1 MKKITF
7 LLAFVAVAMFANAA
21 DWVETFGP
29 DDAVKNASGYWP
41 YVSGTAENYVYT
53 AYDHA
58 ADCTYAGFGAT
69 IRTVA
74 ASTTTGAAALDNHVW
89 LTNQKPANPPTYP
102 TVSEAWFSISGIVAD
117 GAQYVSFDLAPNSD
131 NFTPNM
137 KLWVNGVEVT
147 MPSLTLSKANVMQSV
162 GYLAI
167 PAAAVYEIKIQNFA
181 ETTGAGFRVDNVK
194 FSATTAIKNVT
205 IDNSVYATNGTVYAE
220 GEFQIFSVAGQN
232 VTELNGQ
239 LNGIYVVKTA
249 KGIQK
254 VAVK

>member
-29 DDAVKNASGYWP
+29 DDVAKNESGYWP
-41 YVSGTAENYVYT
+41 YVSGTGDNYVYT
-53 AYDHA
+53 NYDHV
-58 ADCTYAGFGAT
+58 ADCVYAGYS
-69 IRTVA
+69 
-74 ASTTTGAAALDNHVW
+74 ASVRKVTGIGNHVW
-89 LTNQKPANPPTYP
+89 LAAPKPADPPKYPNP
-102 TVSEAWFSISGIVAD
+102 SDSWLSISGIEAA
-117 GAQYVSFDLAPNSD
+117 GAQYVSFDLAPNAD
-131 NFTPNM
+131 GYTPNM
-137 KLWVNGVEVT
+137 KLWINGVEVA
-147 MPSLTLSKANVMQSV
+147 MPSVTLATMNVMQNV
-162 GYLAI
+162 GDIAI
-167 PAAAVYEIKIQNFA
+167 ASADVYEIKFQNFDA
-181 ETTGAGFRVDNVK
+181 AQGIRIDNVTFK
-194 FSATTAIKNVT
+194 GTTPIKNVT

>member
-7 LLAFVAVAMFANAA
+7 LLAFVAVAAFANAA

-29 DDAVKNASGYWP
+29 DDVVKNESGYWP
-41 YVSGTAENYVYT
+41 YVSGSAENYVY
-53 AYDHA
+53 ANYDHA
-58 ADCTYAGFGAT
+58 ADCVYDGYSASV
-69 IRTVA
+69 RKVNP
-74 ASTTTGAAALDNHVW
+74 STTTAGIGNHVW
-89 LTNQKPANPPTYP
+89 LAAPKPANPPTYP
-102 TVSEAWFSISGIVAD
+102 NPSESWLSISGIEAA
-117 GAQYVSFDLAPNSD
+117 GAQYVSFDLAPNGD
-131 NFTPNM
+131 GYTPNM
-137 KLWVNGVEVT
+137 KLWINGVEVA
-147 MPSLTLSKANVMQSV
+147 MPSVTLTTANVMQNV
-162 GYLAI
+162 GDIAI
-167 PAAAVYEIKIQNFA
+167 ASAAVYEIKVQNFDA
-181 ETTGAGFRVDNVK
+181 ASGVRIDNITFK
-194 FSATTAIKNVT
+194 AATAIKNVT

>member
-29 DDAVKNASGYWP
+29 DDVVKNEKGYWP
-41 YVSGTAENYVYT
+41 YVSGSAENYVYST
-53 AYDHA
+53 YDHA
-58 ADCTYAGFGAT
+58 ADCTYAGYSAT
-69 IRTVA
+69 VRLIKP
-74 ASTTTGAAALDNHVW
+74 STTTAGIGNHVW
-89 LTNQKPANPPTYP
+89 LAKPKPANPPTYP
-102 TVSEAWFSISGIVAD
+102 TASESWFSISGIVAD
-117 GAQYVSFDLAPNSD
+117 GAQYVSFDLAPNKD
-131 NFTPNM
+131 NYTPNL
-137 KLWVNGVEVT
+137 KLWINGTEVAL
-147 MPSLTLSKANVMQSV
+147 PSVTLATTNVMQSV
-162 GYLAI
+162 GYIAI
-167 PAAAVYEIKIQNFA
+167 PAAAVYEIKLQNFDDVND
-181 ETTGAGFRVDNVK
+181 GIRIDNVK

>member
-7 LLAFVAVAMFANAA
+7 LLAFVAVAAFANAA

-29 DDAVKNASGYWP
+29 DDVVKNASNFWP
-41 YVSGTAENYVYT
+41 YVSGSAENYVYT
-53 AYDHA
+53 NFDHA
-58 ADCTYAGFGAT
+58 ADCTYDGYSASVRKIG
-69 IRTVA
+69 
-74 ASTTTGAAALDNHVW
+74 ASTTTGAAAIGNHVW
-89 LTNQKPANPPTYP
+89 LAAPKPANPPTYP
-102 TVSEAWFSISGIVAD
+102 TASESWLSISGIVAD
-117 GAQYVSFDLAPNSD
+117 GAQSVTFDLAPNAD
-131 NFTPNM
+131 GQVVNM
-137 KLWVNGVEVT
+137 KLWINGVEVT
-147 MPSLTLSKANVMQSV
+147 MPSLTLAKANVMQSV
-162 GYLAI
+162 GNI
-167 PAAAVYEIKIQNFA
+167 SVPAAAVYEIKVQNFDA
-181 ETTGAGFRVDNVK
+181 AAGIRIDNVAFK
-194 FSATTAIKNVT
+194 ATTAIKNVT

>member
-7 LLAFVAVAMFANAA
+7 LLAFVAVAAFANAA

-29 DDAVKNASGYWP
+29 DDAAKNASNFWP
-41 YVSGTAENYVYT
+41 YVSGSAENYVYT
-53 AYDHA
+53 NFDHA
-58 ADCTYAGFGAT
+58 ADCTYDGYSASVRKVGASATTAGIG
-69 IRTVA
+69 
-74 ASTTTGAAALDNHVW
+74 NHVW
-89 LTNQKPANPPTYP
+89 LAAPKPANPPTYP

-137 KLWVNGVEVT
+137 KLWINGVEVT

-162 GYLAI
+162 GYISI
-167 PAAAVYEIKIQNFA
+167 PAAAVYEIKVQNFDA
-181 ETTGAGFRVDNVK
+181 AAGIRIDNVK

-220 GEFQIFSVAGQN
+220 GEFQIFSVSGQN
-232 VTELNGQ
+232 VTELNGN

>member
-29 DDAVKNASGYWP
+29 DDVVKNASGYWP
-41 YVSGTAENYVYT
+41 YVSGSAENYVYT
-53 AYDHA
+53 NYDHA
-58 ADCTYAGFGAT
+58 ADCVYDGYSASV
-69 IRTVA
+69 RKVNP
-74 ASTTTGAAALDNHVW
+74 STTTAGIGNHVW
-89 LTNQKPANPPTYP
+89 LAAPKPANPPTYP
-102 TVSEAWFSISGIVAD
+102 NPSESWLSISGIEAA

-131 NFTPNM
+131 GYTPNM
-137 KLWVNGVEVT
+137 KLWINGVEVA
-147 MPSLTLSKANVMQSV
+147 MPSVTLTTANVMQNV
-162 GYLAI
+162 GDIAI
-167 PAAAVYEIKIQNFA
+167 ASAAVYEIKLQNFDA
-181 ETTGAGFRVDNVK
+181 ASGVRIDNITFK
-194 FSATTAIKNVT
+194 AATAIKNVT
-205 IDNSVYATNGTVYAE
+205 IDNSVYAVNGRIFADDDN
-220 GEFQIFSVAGQN
+220 FQIFSVAGQN

>member
-29 DDAVKNASGYWP
+29 DDVVKNEKGYWP
-41 YVSGTAENYVYT
+41 YVSGSAENYVYT
-53 AYDHA
+53 NFDHA
-58 ADCTYAGFGAT
+58 ADCTYDGYSASVRKVG
-69 IRTVA
+69 
-74 ASTTTGAAALDNHVW
+74 ASTTTGAAAIGNHVW
-89 LTNQKPANPPTYP
+89 LAAPKPANPPTYP
-102 TVSEAWFSISGIVAD
+102 NPSESWLSISGIVAD
-117 GAQYVSFDLAPNSD
+117 GAQYVSFDLAPNAD
-131 NFTPNM
+131 GYTPNM
-137 KLWVNGVEVT
+137 KLWINGVEVA
-147 MPSLTLSKANVMQSV
+147 MPSVTLTTTNVMQSV
-162 GYLAI
+162 GSISI
-167 PAAAVYEIKIQNFA
+167 PSAAVYEIKLQNFD
-181 ETTGAGFRVDNVK
+181 GAAGVRVDNVK
-194 FSATTAIKNVT
+194 FSSTTAIKNVT

>member
-29 DDAVKNASGYWP
+29 DDVVKNASGYWP
-41 YVSGTAENYVYT
+41 YVSGSAENYVYT
-53 AYDHA
+53 NFDHA
-58 ADCTYAGFGAT
+58 ADCTYDGYSASVRKVTGSAT
-69 IRTVA
+69 APSI
-74 ASTTTGAAALDNHVW
+74 GNHVW
-89 LTNQKPANPPTYP
+89 LAAPKPANPPTYP
-102 TVSEAWFSISGIVAD
+102 NPSESWLSISGIVAD
-117 GAQYVSFDLAPNSD
+117 GAQSVSFDLAPFSD
-131 NFTPNM
+131 GQAVNM
-137 KLWVNGVEVT
+137 KLWINGVEVA
-147 MPSLTLSKANVMQSV
+147 MPSLTLTTANVMQNV
-162 GYLAI
+162 GDIAI
-167 PAAAVYEIKIQNFA
+167 ASAAVYEIKVQNFDA
-181 ETTGAGFRVDNVK
+181 AAGIRIDNITFK
-194 FSATTAIKNVT
+194 SSTAIKNVT
-205 IDNSVYATNGTVYAE
+205 IDNSVYAVNGTVYAE